1 LRTQDSSIAAL
12 PETSRVTLAA
22 PTEVLPRTCAKA
34 GHDDPRWRLAQR
46 MAASRSLGRSELL
59 SKFLLY
65 VCDRYLAGQ
74 LDEISEQQ
82 IGIRVF
88 SRAAGFNTA
97 DDNIVRSYAR
107 LLRRRIADYFEH
119 EGRDELL
126 RLEIPRGGYLPVFTA
141 HVPAAGQQADASL
154 SAGAREEAVPSA
166 AWWLRRRTLLFA
178 AACVL
183 CGVVVLAASR
193 PVWLFRTGE
202 AKRVYHRF
210 WQQFFDLHRDT
221 FVVPADGGL
230 VLLQSFSRDPVTL
243 EAYANGSY
251 RQMPLIKQ
259 NVTELAS
266 DLSGTQ
272 LEQMAHKVQTVGDR
286 RYTSLAD
293 LGLAVRLV
301 RLPEA
306 ASDRT
311 MIRFARDLRL
321 EDLRSSNVILMG
333 SMDANPWT
341 SLFQKQMNFQFTY
354 GDGFGG
360 SGKIVNQHPLPGE
373 SLSYACVPGDPEQR
387 TYGVIAFLSNLDG
400 SGHVL
405 LIEGLNMAGTEAAG
419 AFLFDPEQMRP
430 VLEQALPQ
438 GNAPR
443 SFEVLLATDAV
454 TASASRPR
462 VLSVRI
468 GN

>member
-1 LRTQDSSIAAL
+1 LRTLDASITAV
-12 PETSRVTLAA
+12 PESSRVAPAA
-22 PTEVLPRTCAKA
+22 PAEPSTRTGAKTNY
-34 GHDDPRWRLAQR
+34 DDPRWRLAQR
-46 MAASRSLGRSELL
+46 LAASRSLGRSELL

-65 VCDRYLAGQ
+65 VCDRYLTGQ

-82 IGIRVF
+82 IGMRVF
-88 SRAAGFNTA
+88 GRAAGFNTA

-107 LLRRRIADYFEH
+107 LLRRRIAGYFEH
-119 EGRDELL
+119 EGKDETL
-126 RLEIPRGGYLPVFTA
+126 RLEIPRGGYLPVFTTP
-141 HVPAAGQQADASL
+141 VTTPARPRRLGRKRL
-154 SAGAREEAVPSA
+154 LAV
-166 AWWLRRRTLLFA
+166 
-178 AACVL
+178 AACLFCAVIT
-183 CGVVVLAASR
+183 LAVWRPAGLIRSR
-193 PVWLFRTGE
+193 AERSH
-202 AKRVYHRF
+202 HRF
-210 WQQFFDLHRDT
+210 WRMFFDARRDT

-230 VLLQSFSRDPVTL
+230 VLLQSFSRNPVTL

-251 RQMPLIKQ
+251 RQMPLIEQ

-266 DLSGTQ
+266 GLPPDQ
-272 LEQMAHKVQTVGDR
+272 LESMARKVQAVGDR

-293 LGLAVRLV
+293 LGLAVRLA

-306 ASDRT
+306 ATDRT

-321 EDLRSSNVILMG
+321 EDLRSNNVILMG
-333 SMDANPWT
+333 SMDANPWVG
-341 SLFQKQMNFQFTY
+341 LFQKQMNFQFLS
-354 GDGFGG
+354 GSGFGG
-360 SGKIVNQHPLPGE
+360 SGKIVNLHPLPGE

-387 TYGVIAFLSNLDG
+387 TYGVIAFLPNLDG

-405 LIEGLNMAGTEAAG
+405 LIEGINMAGTEAAG
-419 AFLFDPEQMRP
+419 AFLFDPELMRP
-430 VLEQALPQ
+430 VLEQALPH

-443 SFEVLLATDAV
+443 SFEVLLATDTV